1 MEYDKWE
8 PIYKKIVEDFGFSE
22 DADADAAQLLS
33 NLLIEPV
40 KADLNDLTDVI
51 KDKDTLI
58 CGNAPTLKKDLE
70 QVDPSDHV
78 IIAADG
84 ATSVLLEQGL
94 IPDVIVT
101 DLDGDVEKEIEANK
115 KGAIMVV
122 HAHGDNTGKILS
134 FVPLLTNIIGT
145 SQTKPPQGLFNFGGF
160 TDGDRCVFM
169 AHQLGATSMTLVGF
183 DFDDDNVD
191 EIKKK
196 KLNWAR
202 RLIEGFA

>member
-33 NLLIEPV
+33 NLLIGPV
-40 KADLNDLTDVI
+40 KANLKSLTDVI
-51 KDKDTLI
+51 KGKDTLI

-70 QVDPSDHV
+70 QVDPSDHA

-84 ATSVLLEQGL
+84 ATSLLLEQDL

-122 HAHGDNTGKILS
+122 HAHGDNTDKILS

-145 SQTKPPQGLFNFGGF
+145 TQTKPPHGLFNFGGF

-191 EIKKK
+191 ELKKK

>member
-33 NLLIEPV
+33 NLLIGPV

-51 KDKDTLI
+51 KGKDTLI

-70 QVDPSDHV
+70 QVDPSSHV

-84 ATSVLLEQGL
+84 ATSVLLEQDL

-115 KGAIMVV
+115 RGALMVV

-145 SQTKPPQGLFNFGGF
+145 SQTKPPNGLFNFGGF

>member
-22 DADADAAQLLS
+22 DADANAAQLLS
-33 NLLIEPV
+33 NLLIGPV

-51 KDKDTLI
+51 KGKNTLI

-70 QVDPSDHV
+70 QVNPSDHV

-115 KGAIMVV
+115 KGALMVV

-134 FVPLLTNIIGT
+134 FVPLLNNIIGT
-145 SQTKPPQGLFNFGGF
+145 SQTKPPRGLFNFGGF

>member
-33 NLLIEPV
+33 NLLIGPV
-40 KADLNDLTDVI
+40 KADLNDLTDVV
-51 KDKDTLI
+51 KGKDTLI

-70 QVDPSDHV
+70 QVNPSDHV

-115 KGAIMVV
+115 KGALMVV

-145 SQTKPPQGLFNFGGF
+145 SQTKPPPGLYNFGGF